1 MEATER
7 LELRLAPEQKAALT
21 TAANL
26 MDTTV
31 TDLVRDSALERANEV
46 IIEHTTTFVPASYFD
61 QLLAAL
67 DNPVPG
73 NAALRR
79 ALTAA
84 TDVVDRRQVQLRA
97 TPRRSPSR
105 RFHVRRA
112 GPGRKAQDPRPSGR
126 GTEHRPHLCVGP

>member
-46 IIEHTTTFVPASYFD
+46 ITARTTTFVPAEYFD

-67 DNPVPG
+67 DEPVPG
-73 NAALRR
+73 DAALRR
-79 ALTAA
+79 AMAVAA
-84 TDVVDRRQVQLRA
+84 DVVDR
-97 TPRRSPSR
+97 
-105 RFHVRRA
+105 H
-112 GPGRKAQDPRPSGR
+112 
-126 GTEHRPHLCVGP
+126 